1 MESEFNVEL
10 RKFKCKV
17 VLDGFKMEVL
27 KMKII
32 LNNRSEE
39 FAGESLTISQIME
52 IKSFHFKML
61 VVRLNDT
68 LIKRD
73 EYASTQVKDGDD
85 LKIIHLVSGG

>member
-1 MESEFNVEL
+1 
-10 RKFKCKV
+10 
-17 VLDGFKMEVL
+17 
-27 KMKII
+27 MKIL

-39 FAGESLTISQIME
+39 FNGESLTISQIME

-68 LIKRD
+68 LIKKE
-73 EYASTQVKDGDD
+73 EYSTTTVKDGDD

>member
-1 MESEFNVEL
+1 M
-10 RKFKCKV
+10 R
-17 VLDGFKMEVL
+17 
-27 KMKII
+27 MKIT
-32 LNNRSEE
+32 LNNRQEE
-39 FAGESLTISQIME
+39 FNSETLTISQIME

-73 EYASTQVKDGDD
+73 EYVSTRVKDGDD